1 MSEPLA
7 DAPAFRFAQIS
18 DPHLSDLSAV
28 RWRQLAS
35 KRALGYLSWRRRRRH
50 EHRPEMLAALRAD
63 LHAIAPAHTVVTG
76 DLTHIALPEEFREA
90 GDWLRQLGAADTVT
104 VVPGNHDRYV
114 HTPWAESL
122 GLWSSFMSSDGVS
135 AEHGAE
141 QLFPLL
147 RVRGPLA
154 FIGLDSAVPSP
165 PFMATGRLGAR
176 QLERLADI
184 LQRLRGSGLLRVLM
198 LHHPPVPGEEKWRKR
213 LVDAPALCA
222 LLARHPVDMVLHG
235 HRHRAL
241 QSVIRIPGSDIPVF
255 GIASASAAGVLSNY
269 PAEYNL
275 YDVLPRRRGVAGTG
289 QCAALRRRDARLR
302 DPRGRELPGTQRHVA
317 LSRAIRMRPAA
328 RAGAAA
334 PVRGRRASPRRPPRR
349 RKASSP
355 RRA

>member
-50 EHRPEMLAALRAD
+50 EHRPEMLAALRDD

-122 GLWSSFMSSDGVS
+122 GLWSSFMSSDGGR
-135 AEHGAE
+135 ADPGAE

-255 GIASASAAGVLSNY
+255 GISSASAAGVLSNY

-275 YDVLPRRRGVAGTG
+275 YDVL
-289 QCAALRRRDARLR
+289 RD
-302 DPRGRELPGTQRHVA
+302 
-317 LSRAIRMRPAA
+317 
-328 RAGAAA
+328 GAAWRVRVSA
-334 PVRGRRASPRRPPRR
+334 RRFDAATRAFATREVASFPVRNATSR
-349 RKASSP
+349 
-355 RRA
+355 

>member
-1 MSEPLA
+1 VSKPLA

-104 VVPGNHDRYV
+104 VVPGNHDCYV
-114 HTPWAESL
+114 PTPWAESL
-122 GLWSSFMSSDGVS
+122 GLWSSFMSSDDGS
-135 AEHGAE
+135 ADRGPE

-235 HRHRAL
+235 HRHRPL
-241 QSVIRIPGSDIPVF
+241 QSLIRIPGSEIPVF
-255 GIASASAAGVLSNY
+255 GIPSASAAGVLSNY

-275 YDVLPRRRGVAGTG
+275 YDVFRDGAAWRVRVSARHFDAATRAFATREVASFPV
-289 QCAALRRRDARLR
+289 RDA
-302 DPRGRELPGTQRHVA
+302 T
-317 LSRAIRMRPAA
+317 SR
-328 RAGAAA
+328 
-334 PVRGRRASPRRPPRR
+334 
-349 RKASSP
+349 
-355 RRA
+355 

>member
-1 MSEPLA
+1 MNEPLA

-76 DLTHIALPEEFREA
+76 DLTHISLPEEFREA
-90 GDWLRQLGAADTVT
+90 REWLDGLGTTDAVT
-104 VVPGNHDRYV
+104 VLPGNHDRYV

-122 GLWSSFMSSDGVS
+122 GLWSGFMSSDGAS
-135 AEHGAE
+135 ADQAAE
-141 QLFPLL
+141 QLFPQL

-165 PFMATGRLGAR
+165 PLMATGRLGAR

-184 LQRLRGSGLLRVLM
+184 LDRLRGSGLLRVLM

-255 GIASASAAGVLSNY
+255 GIPSASAAGVLSNY

-275 YDVLPRRRGVAGTG
+275 YDVL
-289 QCAALRRRDARLR
+289 RD
-302 DPRGRELPGTQRHVA
+302 
-317 LSRAIRMRPAA
+317 
-328 RAGAAA
+328 GAAWQVRVSA
-334 PVRGRRASPRRPPRR
+334 RRFDAATRAFATRDVASFPVRNATSR
-349 RKASSP
+349 
-355 RRA
+355 

>member
-1 MSEPLA
+1 VSEPLA

-122 GLWSSFMSSDGVS
+122 GLWSSFMSSDGIS

-241 QSVIRIPGSDIPVF
+241 QSVIRIPGSEIPVF
-255 GIASASAAGVLSNY
+255 GISSASAAGVLSNY

-275 YDVLPRRRGVAGTG
+275 YDVL
-289 QCAALRRRDARLR
+289 RD
-302 DPRGRELPGTQRHVA
+302 
-317 LSRAIRMRPAA
+317 
-328 RAGAAA
+328 GAAWRVRVSA
-334 PVRGRRASPRRPPRR
+334 RRFDAATRAFATREVASFPVRNATSR
-349 RKASSP
+349 
-355 RRA
+355 

>member
-122 GLWSSFMSSDGVS
+122 GLWSSFMSSDGIS

-275 YDVLPRRRGVAGTG
+275 YDVL
-289 QCAALRRRDARLR
+289 RD
-302 DPRGRELPGTQRHVA
+302 
-317 LSRAIRMRPAA
+317 
-328 RAGAAA
+328 GAAWRVRVSA
-334 PVRGRRASPRRPPRR
+334 RRFDAATRAFATREVASFPVRNATSR
-349 RKASSP
+349 
-355 RRA
+355 

>member
-1 MSEPLA
+1 MIEPLA

-18 DPHLSDLSAV
+18 DPHLSDLSGV

-35 KRALGYLSWRRRRRH
+35 KRVLGYMSWRRRRRH
-50 EHRPEMLAALRAD
+50 EHRPEMLAALSAD
-63 LHAIAPAHTVVTG
+63 LHAIAPGHTVVSG
-76 DLTHIALPEEFREA
+76 DLTHIALPEEFLEA
-90 GDWLRQLGAADTVT
+90 RDWLRELGPADAVT

-114 HTPWAESL
+114 RTRWAESL
-122 GLWSSFMSSDGVS
+122 GLWSSFMSSDHAS
-135 AEHGAE
+135 ADLGAG

-165 PFMATGRLGAR
+165 PFMATGRLGKR

-184 LQRLRGSGLLRVLM
+184 LERLRGSGLLRVLV

-255 GIASASAAGVLSNY
+255 GIPSASAAGVLSNY

-275 YDVLPRRRGVAGTG
+275 YDVFRDGAAWRVRVSARRFD
-289 QCAALRRRDARLR
+289 AATRAF
-302 DPRGRELPGTQRHVA
+302 A
-317 LSRAIRMRPAA
+317 SRAVASF
-328 RAGAAA
+328 
-334 PVRGRRASPRRPPRR
+334 PVRGTLAR
-349 RKASSP
+349 
-355 RRA
+355 

>member
-1 MSEPLA
+1 VNDADA

-18 DPHLSDLSAV
+18 DPHLSDLSGV

-35 KRALGYLSWRRRRRH
+35 KRVLGYLSWRRRRRH
-50 EHRPEMLAALRAD
+50 EHRPEMLAALSAD

-90 GDWLRQLGAADTVT
+90 HAWLRALGTPESVT

-114 HTPWAESL
+114 HTPWVESL
-122 GLWSSFMSSDGVS
+122 GLWSSFMSSDGGS
-135 AEHGAE
+135 ASAGPE

-147 RVRGPLA
+147 RIRGPLA

-165 PFMATGRLGAR
+165 PLMATGRLGRR
-176 QLERLADI
+176 QLERLADT
-184 LQRLRGSGLLRVLM
+184 LERLRGSGLLRVLL

-241 QSVIRIPGSDIPVF
+241 QSAIRIPGSDIPVF
-255 GIASASAAGVLSNY
+255 GISSASAAGVVSNY

-275 YDVLPRRRGVAGTG
+275 YDVLRDDGGWRVRVRARRFD
-289 QCAALRRRDARLR
+289 AATRAFTS
-302 DPRGRELPGTQRHVA
+302 REIA
-317 LSRAIRMRPAA
+317 SF
-328 RAGAAA
+328 
-334 PVRGRRASPRRPPRR
+334 PVRATVSR
-349 RKASSP
+349 
-355 RRA
+355 

>member
-1 MSEPLA
+1 
-7 DAPAFRFAQIS
+7 
-18 DPHLSDLSAV
+18 
-28 RWRQLAS
+28 
-35 KRALGYLSWRRRRRH
+35 
-50 EHRPEMLAALRAD
+50 
-63 LHAIAPAHTVVTG
+63 VVTG
-76 DLTHIALPEEFREA
+76 DLTHISLPEEFREA
-90 GDWLRQLGAADTVT
+90 REWLDGLGTTDAVT
-104 VVPGNHDRYV
+104 VLPGNHDRYV

-122 GLWSSFMSSDGVS
+122 GLWSGFMSSDGAS
-135 AEHGAE
+135 ADQAAE

-165 PFMATGRLGAR
+165 PLMATGRLGAR

-184 LQRLRGSGLLRVLM
+184 LEQLRGSGLLRVLM

-255 GIASASAAGVLSNY
+255 GIPSASAAGVLSNY

-275 YDVLPRRRGVAGTG
+275 YDVFRDGAAWRVRVSARRFD
-289 QCAALRRRDARLR
+289 AATRAF
-302 DPRGRELPGTQRHVA
+302 A
-317 LSRAIRMRPAA
+317 SRAVASF
-328 RAGAAA
+328 
-334 PVRGRRASPRRPPRR
+334 PVRGTLAR
-349 RKASSP
+349 
-355 RRA
+355 

>member
-122 GLWSSFMSSDGVS
+122 GLWSSFMSSDGIS

-275 YDVLPRRRGVAGTG
+275 YDVL
-289 QCAALRRRDARLR
+289 RD
-302 DPRGRELPGTQRHVA
+302 
-317 LSRAIRMRPAA
+317 
-328 RAGAAA
+328 GAAWR
-334 PVRGRRASPRRPPRR
+334 VRVSARRFDAATRAFATREVASFAVRNATSR
-349 RKASSP
+349 
-355 RRA
+355 